1 MHRAHPLF
9 LAALAVAC
17 GPIVPVLGDGG
28 GDTSTSAGTDD
39 GAPQPSGPSD
49 DGGDPS
55 VPGDPSADG
64 GDAEADDG
72 VVDDS
77 GGDSGTAITCGD
89 GQLDEGERCDDGNDE
104 PGDGCEA
111 DCTQTPGWLFW
122 EQFVDGAGDDDAARA
137 VTVSADGEILVVGS
151 MQINGDDV
159 WLRALAS
166 DGGVLEEHI
175 VDLGGDEIGT
185 SLAIT
190 PEGAVYVAG
199 AQFGADAAVL
209 LRRENGEL
217 LAMDGAP
224 VDLTTSTV
232 LASPTA
238 EGFVLVTHAGGFDT
252 LAATVRRYDGGGVVV
267 AELVQPTGVFMG
279 VAIPGPDGGTILGG
293 GSFGGMGT
301 ASSVWLS
308 GLGADGSAQWNA
320 TMDADPGM
328 SVRIRGLARADDGR
342 IVGVGTLGPAG
353 GGGGGGGGNDD
364 DSGWIWWWSADGQPE
379 TDGPLDI
386 GGAQARPNAVVVGTH
401 GLVVGGA
408 TVALEDGF
416 VAGFTLEGEIQWGV
430 GVTGDLGLEDRV
442 SALAVVPD
450 VGVVAV
456 GRVAQSG
463 TGEDA
468 WIGLFAE

>member
-1 MHRAHPLF
+1 MRRTPPLF
-9 LAALAVAC
+9 LAALALAC
-17 GPIVPVLGDGG
+17 GPIVPVFGDGD
-28 GDTSTSAGTDD
+28 GDTSTGAGTDD
-39 GAPQPSGPSD
+39 TAPQPSD
-49 DGGDPS
+49 DGGDPG

-64 GDAEADDG
+64 GDAEAEGGDDG
-72 VVDDS
+72 GDDS
-77 GGDSGTAITCGD
+77 DSDESGTAITCGD
-89 GQLDEGERCDDGNDE
+89 GQLDEGERCDDGNGE
-104 PGDGCEA
+104 PGDGCES
-111 DCTQTPGWLFW
+111 DCTQTPGWLLW

-151 MQINGDDV
+151 MQTAGDDV
-159 WLRALAS
+159 WLRSLSAAGDVIEDHL
-166 DGGVLEEHI
+166 
-175 VDLGGDEIGT
+175 VDLGDDEIGT
-185 SLAIT
+185 AIAIVPDGT
-190 PEGAVYVAG
+190 VYVAG
-199 AQFGADAAVL
+199 AQPGADVALL
-209 LRRENGEL
+209 LRREGGEL

-252 LAATVRRYDGGGVVV
+252 LAATVRRHDGGGAVL
-267 AELVQPTGVFMG
+267 ADLVQPTGVFMG
-279 VAIPGPDGGTILGG
+279 AAIAGPDGGTILGG

-301 ASSVWLS
+301 ASTVWLG
-308 GLGADGSAQWNA
+308 GLASDGSALWTTSMEA
-320 TMDADPGM
+320 DAGM
-328 SVRIRGLARADDGR
+328 SLRIRGLARADDGR

-353 GGGGGGGGNDD
+353 GGGGGGNDD

-379 TDGPLDI
+379 SDGPLDI
-386 GGAQARPNAVVVGTH
+386 GGAQARPSCVVVGTH

-416 VAGFTLEGEIQWGV
+416 VAGLTLEGEIEWGV

-442 SALAVVPD
+442 SALAVVPG